1 MLRVTTANEE
11 RAVTGFADAEAF
23 CARVRAG
30 PFFAGDEPV
39 AVARAPGRLDV
50 LGGIADYSG
59 SLVLALPLAAT
70 ALVAAQL
77 RADGSVVAVSGDRR
91 IRLAADDLLEARPVD
106 LARRFA
112 GDDAW
117 ASYVLGPVA
126 LLAREENAAL
136 PGLRLLVSSDVPEG
150 KGVGSSAAVEVAVL
164 QAVAACLGLELEPRR
179 LALLGQR
186 AEHVFAGAPCG
197 AMDQMT
203 AACGRRGEL
212 LALLCR
218 PAEIVG
224 SIPLPPPF
232 ALWGIDSG
240 VRHAVAGVRY
250 RRARCA
256 AFMGKAL
263 LGCDDEYLAALEPP
277 GVDAARLPERLSGAE
292 FLRLGHRVDDPF
304 SVVEQ
309 KVVYPVRAATMY
321 PLEEQARVRRF
332 AELVV
337 QPVTDLGA
345 RRLGELM
352 AESNAGYSSCGL
364 GTARTDALVDAVR
377 SAGWERGLAGARVSG
392 GGSGGTVVVLGR
404 EEAEPLVRSIAAE
417 LGAGLVGGSSAGA
430 AGFGVRLL
438 AAGDSSSSRR
448 AVSARPGP

>member
-1 MLRVTTANEE
+1 MPDVTVATRE
-11 RAVTGFADAEAF
+11 AVGEGFADADAF
-23 CARVRAG
+23 CARVRTS
-30 PFFAGDEPV
+30 PLLAGDDPV
-39 AVARAPGRLDV
+39 AVGRAPGRLDV

-70 ALVAAQL
+70 ALAAAQL
-77 RADGSVVAVSGDRR
+77 RGDGSAVAVSGARR
-91 IRLAADDLLEARPVD
+91 VELPVDDLLQAPLAE

-164 QAVAACLGLELEPRR
+164 QAVAARLGLEAEPRR

-224 SIPLPPPF
+224 SIPLAPPL

-240 VRHAVAGVRY
+240 LRHAVAGLRY

-263 LGCDDEYLAALEPP
+263 LGCSDEYLAALEPP
-277 GVDAARLPERLSGAE
+277 GVDAGRLPERLSGDE

-304 SVVEQ
+304 SVVEP
-309 KVVYPVRAATMY
+309 KVAYPVRAATMY

-337 QPVTDLGA
+337 RPVSDEGA

-352 AESNAGYSSCGL
+352 AESHAGYSACGL
-364 GTARTDALVDAVR
+364 GTAPTDALVDAVR

-404 EEAEPLVRSIAAE
+404 EEAEPLVRRIAEE

-430 AGFGVRLL
+430 AGFGVRTLTD
-438 AAGDSSSSRR
+438 GRW
-448 AVSARPGP
+448 SA